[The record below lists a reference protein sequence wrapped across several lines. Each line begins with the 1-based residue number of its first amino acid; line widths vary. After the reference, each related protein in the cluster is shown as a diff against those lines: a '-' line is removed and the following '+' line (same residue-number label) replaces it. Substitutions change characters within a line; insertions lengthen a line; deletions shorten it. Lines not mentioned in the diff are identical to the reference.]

1 MMQTPQT
8 EIAPYIRRRGDLT
21 FLLLYCTKYTES
33 ATERRTYTVSY
44 FFAVSYVAFEH
55 DSNGGGIMVR

>member
-8 EIAPYIRRRGDLT
+8 EIAPYIRRRGIRP
-21 FLLLYCTKYTES
+21 FIAQCTKYTES